1 MTQALQE
8 LEAQLRD
15 LNIKLS
21 EAKQKE
27 KQAALA
33 AFKEQV
39 ELLGISQQE
48 VLSALGYIVQRKRK
62 APAKYYDPTTGRS
75 WSGRGPG
82 PNGSKARISIRCS
95 SNVRRRRGG
104 PETIR
109 ADRYRDGTGR
119 CRSPAAAVTQR
130 PLRSLRSPGVLP
142 DWGIAGFKFF
152 RIHYRAAYVFVCAG
166 ARRFPPALV
175 CGPVMRGNR
184 P

>member
-21 EAKQKE
+21 DAKQKE

-75 WSGRGPG
+75 WSGRGP
-82 PNGSKARISIRCS
+82 A
-95 SNVRRRRGG
+95 
-104 PETIR
+104 EM
-109 ADRYRDGTGR
+109 
-119 CRSPAAAVTQR
+119 
-130 PLRSLRSPGVLP
+130 
-142 DWGIAGFKFF
+142 
-152 RIHYRAAYVFVCAG
+152 
-166 ARRFPPALV
+166 ARRQGSRCACRRP
-175 CGPVMRGNR
+175 RGQGR
-184 P
+184 WPGDDQG

>member
-21 EAKQKE
+21 DAKQKE

-75 WSGRGPG
+75 WSR
-82 PNGSKARISIRCS
+82 
-95 SNVRRRRGG
+95 
-104 PETIR
+104 
-109 ADRYRDGTGR
+109 
-119 CRSPAAAVTQR
+119 PAAEM
-130 PLRSLRSPGVLP
+130 
-142 DWGIAGFKFF
+142 
-152 RIHYRAAYVFVCAG
+152 
-166 ARRFPPALV
+166 ARRQGSRCACRRP
-175 CGPVMRGNR
+175 RGQDR
-184 P
+184 WPGDDQG

>member
-21 EAKQKE
+21 DAKQKE

-39 ELLGISQQE
+39 ALLGITQQE

-75 WSGRGPG
+75 WSGRGPRPKWLEG
-82 PNGSKARISIRCS
+82 RDLDTL
-95 SNVRRRRGG
+95 VV
-104 PETIR
+104 
-109 ADRYRDGTGR
+109 DREAKTWW
-119 CRSPAAAVTQR
+119 
-130 PLRSLRSPGVLP
+130 PG
-142 DWGIAGFKFF
+142 DDQG
-152 RIHYRAAYVFVCAG
+152 
-166 ARRFPPALV
+166 
-175 CGPVMRGNR
+175 
-184 P
+184 

>member
-1 MTQALQE
+1 MIASAIGVLCKNMPKEDEYMTQALQE

-15 LNIKLS
+15 LNIKLA

-75 WSGRGPG
+75 WSGRGPKPKWLEG
-82 PNGSKARISIRCS
+82 KDLDALL
-95 SNVRRRRGG
+95 V
-104 PETIR
+104 
-109 ADRYRDGTGR
+109 D
-119 CRSPAAAVTQR
+119 
-130 PLRSLRSPGVLP
+130 
-142 DWGIAGFKFF
+142 
-152 RIHYRAAYVFVCAG
+152 RAAKTWWPG
-166 ARRFPPALV
+166 EDQD
-175 CGPVMRGNR
+175 
-184 P
+184 